1 VPNEQTR
8 AWWVE
13 RPCRIVVDIAFLM
26 LGAAQ
31 RVFDVRAGEFM
42 RRATLLRCGSSRLS
56 FIMLFSW
63 GMCSGS
69 STASIMAAVALL
81 VQCAALG
88 TPPVDVFFARL
99 CLVMQRMSGTGC
111 LVDLSGSLSSDPA
124 FSRGCR
130 GPEAQTTSAGSWGS
144 SRRHVL
150 LVGRLIVLMA
160 SCKPSAVPNVW
171 FTALWLGVW
180 VQQGCSVFPELPS
193 PRGYAWCLCV
203 WP

>member
-1 VPNEQTR
+1 MS
-8 AWWVE
+8 AE
-13 RPCRIVVDIAFLM
+13 RF
-26 LGAAQ
+26 
-31 RVFDVRAGEFM
+31 
-42 RRATLLRCGSSRLS
+42 RRLPPARLSQSTRCGSRASPAVSSNPVTAHCRHCTLA
-56 FIMLFSW
+56 

-81 VQCAALG
+81 VRCAALG